1 MTTPL
6 DKTLKREL
14 NINGRAFIVALSP
27 EGVKLTLKGR
37 RLGLELRWTDL
48 VNGEAAL
55 AVALNA
61 SVGRFAQPPATQ
73 TPAQTPAPTPTP
85 SRAATRATAQAAAPR
100 AERGTK
106 RNNKVERA
114 ANTRKAPKR
123 QRSRSG
129 GR

>member
-14 NINGRAFIVALSP
+14 NLDGRAFIVALSP
-27 EGVKLTLKGR
+27 DGVKLTLKGR
-37 RLGLELRWTDL
+37 RHGLELRWTDL

-61 SVGRFAQPPATQ
+61 SVGKFAR
-73 TPAQTPAPTPTP
+73 TPAKTPAPTPTP
-85 SRAATRATAQAAAPR
+85 APIPAKSR
-100 AERGTK
+100 RGSK
-106 RNNKVERA
+106 RR
-114 ANTRKAPKR
+114 
-123 QRSRSG
+123 RSRSK

>member
-14 NINGRAFIVALSP
+14 NIHGRAFIVALSP
-27 EGVKLTLKGR
+27 DGVKLTLKGR
-37 RLGLELRWTDL
+37 RHGLELRWTDL

-61 SVGRFAQPPATQ
+61 SVGKFTQ
-73 TPAQTPAPTPTP
+73 GRAQTAAPAPTPTP
-85 SRAATRATAQAAAPR
+85 TATRAPALAAAPR
-100 AERGTK
+100 AARGAK
-106 RNNKVERA
+106 RNSKVERA
-114 ANTRKAPKR
+114 AKSKR
-123 QRSRSG
+123 ASMRLRSRSR

>member
-6 DKTLKREL
+6 DKTLRREL

-27 EGVKLTLKGR
+27 DGVKLTLKGR

-61 SVGRFAQPPATQ
+61 SVGKFAQPPATQ
-73 TPAQTPAPTPTP
+73 TPAQTRTPL
-85 SRAATRATAQAAAPR
+85 RAATRAAAPR

-106 RNNKVERA
+106 RNDKVERA
-114 ANTRKAPKR
+114 AKTRRAPRR
-123 QRSRSG
+123 QRSRGG

>member
-6 DKTLKREL
+6 DKTLRREL
-14 NINGRAFIVALSP
+14 NIDGRAFIVALSP
-27 EGVKLTLKGR
+27 DGVKLTLKGR

-61 SVGRFAQPPATQ
+61 SVGKFAKVSAQPRE
-73 TPAQTPAPTPTP
+73 PAP
-85 SRAATRATAQAAAPR
+85 AAAVPR

-106 RNNKVERA
+106 RNDKAARA
-114 ANTRKAPKR
+114 AKTRRAPRR
-123 QRSRSG
+123 QRSRSR

>member
-61 SVGRFAQPPATQ
+61 SVGQFAQPPATQ
-73 TPAQTPAPTPTP
+73 PPATRRPPDTGPFRAQT
-85 SRAATRATAQAAAPR
+85 RAAALTAVPR

-114 ANTRKAPKR
+114 ANTRKAPQR
-123 QRSRSG
+123 QRSRRG

>member
-6 DKTLKREL
+6 DKTLRREL

-27 EGVKLTLKGR
+27 DGVKLTLKGR

-61 SVGRFAQPPATQ
+61 SVGKFAQPPATQ
-73 TPAQTPAPTPTP
+73 TPAQTRTPL
-85 SRAATRATAQAAAPR
+85 RAATRAAAPR

-106 RNNKVERA
+106 RNDKVERA
-114 ANTRKAPKR
+114 AKTRRAPRR
-123 QRSRSG
+123 QRLRSG